1 MNRSGAVASGAEDG
15 DAGRAASAAREI
27 AAALAVLVVYL
38 VFTHAFSGD
47 RAASDAHGRALLE
60 FERWARLDAERP
72 LNDLLVRHEWLGAV
86 AAWEYATTYVIGTFG
101 LLAYLWWT
109 RNPAY
114 AWARNTLILVTLI
127 AICCFAVW
135 PTTPPRLL
143 PGEGY
148 TDVIAIHHPPATWGT
163 TVVSAG
169 ANPYAA
175 MPSLHIGWVAWIGVA
190 AVRARCGALLAWL
203 CALHL
208 VVTGLVIVA
217 TAAHYV
223 VDIPGGLL
231 LVPAAA
237 GVERLRAGL
246 APGRRPPDAAPGAG
260 PAREQRVAAAD
271 AFFLHVESAEVPQ
284 VVGGVAEFAGPGPS
298 AERVRALMAERLP
311 DLPRL
316 TQRIS
321 PGGVLRRPRWAD
333 AGLVDLRAHVLEAD
347 LPSPGGRPALDG
359 LVARLVTE
367 PLDRDRPL
375 WRFWVVRGGA
385 SGPDA
390 VVILLHHA
398 IADGIGVVDILRG
411 ILEPRL
417 PEVGPVRGPG
427 SLARAAAVL
436 PGLVQLG
443 LDGRAPT
450 VSVTGTLAPDRA
462 FGTATL
468 PLGGVRDAARA
479 AGARVTDVLLA
490 LTGEV
495 VAEVLAERGER
506 VDGRPLRAAVP
517 MTLRAPA
524 PPGRGRTAV
533 PGNLTAALRL
543 DVPVAPMPVRDRLAA
558 VHEAAERRRRSGRAV
573 ASTAAMRLMGALP
586 PPLHAR
592 AARGTY
598 RGRFFGGIVSNMPGP
613 PLPMSLAGAP
623 LGDVHPILPLADG
636 VPFAVGALSWNGAL
650 HVSVTAEPRVLPE
663 AARFPEAL
671 LRAFERLA
679 AEVGAGSGAQSGTA

>member
-1 MNRSGAVASGAEDG
+1 EDEDG
-15 DAGRAASAAREI
+15 GRAGSAAREI
-27 AAALAVLVVYL
+27 ATALGVLVVYL
-38 VFTHAFSGD
+38 VFTHALKCERG
-47 RAASDAHGRALLE
+47 AGDAHGRALLD
-60 FERWARLDAERP
+60 FERWARLDTERP
-72 LNDLLVRHEWLGAV
+72 LNDLLVRHGWLGAV

-101 LLAYLWWT
+101 FLAYLWWK

-127 AICCFAVW
+127 AICCFAAW

-148 TDVIAIHHPPATWGT
+148 TDIIAMHHPPATWGT
-163 TVVSAG
+163 TLVSAG

-175 MPSLHIGWVAWIGVA
+175 MPSLHIGWVAWIGIA
-190 AVRARCGALLAWL
+190 ALRARCGAFFTWL

-208 VVTGLVIVA
+208 VVTALVIVS

-237 GVERLRAGL
+237 GAERLRGGL
-246 APGRRPPDAAPGAG
+246 IRGLRSPDIVPGRAPG
-260 PAREQRVAAAD
+260 REQRVAAAD
-271 AFFLHVESAEVPQ
+271 AFFLHVESREVPQ
-284 VVGGVAEFAGPGPS
+284 VVGGVAEFAGPGPP
-298 AERVRALMAERLP
+298 AEQVRAMLGERLP
-311 DLPRL
+311 HLPRL
-316 TQRIS
+316 TQRIRD
-321 PGGVLRRPRWAD
+321 GGVLRRPRWVE
-333 AGLVDLRAHVLEAD
+333 AGLVDLRRHVVEVD
-347 LPSPGGRPALDG
+347 LPSPGGRPALDD
-359 LVARLVTE
+359 LVARLITE
-367 PLDRDRPL
+367 PLDHDRPL
-375 WRFWVVRGGA
+375 WRFCLVRGGPH
-385 SGPDA
+385 GPDA

-417 PEVGPVRGPG
+417 PEAEPMRGPG
-427 SLARAAAVL
+427 GLARAAAVL

-443 LDGRAPT
+443 LDGAAPT
-450 VSVTGTLAPDRA
+450 VSVTGTLGPDRA

-468 PLGGVRDAARA
+468 PLDRVQDVARA

-495 VAEVLAERGER
+495 VAETLDGRGER
-506 VDGRPLRAAVP
+506 AGGRPLRAAVP

-543 DVPVAPMPVRDRLAA
+543 DVPVGPMPVRDRLAA
-558 VHEAAERRRRSGRAV
+558 VHDAAERRRGSGRAV
-573 ASTAAMRLMGALP
+573 ASTAAMRLMGLLP

-598 RGRFFGGIVSNMPGP
+598 RARFFGGIVSNMPGP

-636 VPFAVGALSWNGAL
+636 VPFAVGALSWNGSL
-650 HVSVTAEPRVLPE
+650 HISVTAEPRVLPE
-663 AARFPEAL
+663 SARFTGGL

-679 AEVGAGSGAQSGTA
+679 AAAGADSGAGSGAQSGTA

>member
-47 RAASDAHGRALLE
+47 RAASDAHGRALLD

-260 PAREQRVAAAD
+260 PGREQRVAAAD

-321 PGGVLRRPRWAD
+321 SGGVLRPAALGGRRPRRPA
-333 AGLVDLRAHVLEAD
+333 RAR
-347 LPSPGGRPALDG
+347 PGGGPAVAGRAPRPGRPRRPPRHRAARPRPAALA
-359 LVARLVTE
+359 V
-367 PLDRDRPL
+367 LDRARRGVRPGRGRHPPPPRHRGRDRRRRHPA
-375 WRFWVVRGGA
+375 RHPRTAAPGGGPGARAREPRPRRRRPARPRPARARRPGADRVGHRDARPGPRVRHRHAAARRGPGRGPRGRRPRHRRAPRADRRGRRGGA
-385 SGPDA
+385 G
-390 VVILLHHA
+390 
-398 IADGIGVVDILRG
+398 
-411 ILEPRL
+411 
-417 PEVGPVRGPG
+417 
-427 SLARAAAVL
+427 
-436 PGLVQLG
+436 
-443 LDGRAPT
+443 
-450 VSVTGTLAPDRA
+450 
-462 FGTATL
+462 
-468 PLGGVRDAARA
+468 
-479 AGARVTDVLLA
+479 GARRA
-490 LTGEV
+490 GG
-495 VAEVLAERGER
+495 R
-506 VDGRPLRAAVP
+506 RPLRAAVP

-636 VPFAVGALSWNGAL
+636 VPFAVGALSWNGSL

-663 AARFPEAL
+663 AARFPDAL

>member
-47 RAASDAHGRALLE
+47 RAASDAHGRALLD

-223 VDIPGGLL
+223 VDIPGGYCSFRPPPGSSGCA
-231 LVPAAA
+231 PASRRDA
-237 GVERLRAGL
+237 G
-246 APGRRPPDAAPGAG
+246 PPDAAPGAG
-260 PAREQRVAAAD
+260 PGREQRVAAAD

-321 PGGVLRRPRWAD
+321 SGGVLRPGR
-333 AGLVDLRAHVLEAD
+333 AGRTPASSTCACTSWRRTCRRRAGAPPWTASSPASS
-347 LPSPGGRPALDG
+347 PSRSTATGRSGGSGSCAAGRPARTRSSSSSTTPSRTG
-359 LVARLVTE
+359 SASSTSCAASSN
-367 PLDRDRPL
+367 
-375 WRFWVVRGGA
+375 RGSRRWPRCAGPGA
-385 SGPDA
+385 S
-390 VVILLHHA
+390 
-398 IADGIGVVDILRG
+398 
-411 ILEPRL
+411 
-417 PEVGPVRGPG
+417 
-427 SLARAAAVL
+427 
-436 PGLVQLG
+436 
-443 LDGRAPT
+443 
-450 VSVTGTLAPDRA
+450 
-462 FGTATL
+462 
-468 PLGGVRDAARA
+468 
-479 AGARVTDVLLA
+479 
-490 LTGEV
+490 
-495 VAEVLAERGER
+495 
-506 VDGRPLRAAVP
+506 
-517 MTLRAPA
+517 PA
-524 PPGRGRTAV
+524 PPPSCPASSSSGSTAGRRPCRSPGRSPRTA
-533 PGNLTAALRL
+533 RS
-543 DVPVAPMPVRDRLAA
+543 APPRC
-558 VHEAAERRRRSGRAV
+558 RS
-573 ASTAAMRLMGALP
+573 
-586 PPLHAR
+586 
-592 AARGTY
+592 
-598 RGRFFGGIVSNMPGP
+598 
-613 PLPMSLAGAP
+613 
-623 LGDVHPILPLADG
+623 
-636 VPFAVGALSWNGAL
+636 
-650 HVSVTAEPRVLPE
+650 
-663 AARFPEAL
+663 
-671 LRAFERLA
+671 
-679 AEVGAGSGAQSGTA
+679 AGSGTRPARPAPASPTCSSR